1 MKNISVQQK
10 IYNKKKRK
18 HVLRSD
24 TEQRLLRLEK
34 LCATIKIN
42 YTIAFVMIGH
52 QTYHLQEVEK
62 PKYVRT
68 KKIHIGLLLL
78 L

>member
-1 MKNISVQQK
+1 M
-10 IYNKKKRK
+10 
-18 HVLRSD
+18 LRSY

-68 KKIHIGLLLL
+68 KKNTHRPSSTAIKYRIKM
-78 L
+78 